1 MLSFG
6 LRRNSQE
13 IPLWHTEPAS
23 RCDLPRRTGPP
34 WKCSRPFPRNAP
46 RPGPSTSPFKRY
58 PDTCRALEN
67 AEADRDQA
75 RRALQQILD
84 ALDKVENA
92 RSSLNQVIQGLRQ
105 DAGALTY
112 PVRPVCEK
120 THSFDR
126 FPHFWGV
133 PEKSDCRKSPLSDLN
148 DSPQGLTGRYNL
160 WADASSCNE
169 YLTPLE
175 N

>member
-1 MLSFG
+1 MAHRTG
-6 LRRNSQE
+6 ITLRLTPADRTALEVLQAFSQE
-13 IPLWHTEPAS
+13 
-23 RCDLPRRTGPP
+23 RTAT
-34 WKCSRPFPRNAP
+34 RAIDIAV
-46 RPGPSTSPFKRY
+46 KRY